1 MSPSDVIVDDVVN
14 VFAPTLLLNVASPA
28 QLIEPFTTKLSTVNV
43 PVIFAPLDMSNPPL
57 PVILP
62 VTPNVLVN
70 ITASVAFNVVVS
82 IPAVDLIRALEL
94 IPATVKFLLIVA
106 DPVTFNPSDVP
117 FFKIS
122 FLKV

>member
-14 VFAPTLLLNVASPA
+14 VFAPTLLLNVAFPA

-43 PVIFAPLDMSNPPL
+43 PVTFAPLDMFNPPL

-70 ITASVAFNVVVS
+70 VTASVAFNVVVS